1 MEDLRKYLDLFN
13 DYATIRIY
21 WKFYEDRRLQ
31 QPAGG
36 NEDPRK
42 LRRAYYLFINKT
54 KQIIELEKNDL
65 RTVMDYCAQ
74 QIGNNFIVQGNVNA
88 YMREVPNVHIP
99 KQMSAADFI
108 EQDMFWSRI
117 MDHFRG
123 QRANF
128 SL

>member
-31 QPAGG
+31 QPAHG
-36 NEDPRK
+36 NGDPRK

-65 RTVMDYCAQ
+65 RTVIDYCAQ
-74 QIGNNFIVQGNVNA
+74 QIANNFIVQGNVNT
-88 YMREVPNVHIP
+88 YLREVPNVPIP
-99 KQMSAADFI
+99 K
-108 EQDMFWSRI
+108 
-117 MDHFRG
+117 
-123 QRANF
+123 
-128 SL
+128 